1 MREIMKPI
9 KIIDQSNLYWI
20 NSLLIHP
27 VQNHVGMKSKVA
39 NNQSNHHLNILRDY
53 RQITITTKH
62 HLPVSITRAS
72 LNALQDLKLPCQ
84 FHSSYIFETNIDGIA
99 EKIERD

>member
-9 KIIDQSNLYWI
+9 KIIVQSNLYWI

-39 NNQSNHHLNILRDY
+39 NNQSNNHLNILRDY
-53 RQITITTKH
+53 RQNQAPPTS
-62 HLPVSITRAS
+62 LYYSAS